1 MIKWRPPFPLVAC
14 WLALLVLLA
23 VTVTLAYQPLGAF
36 NVVAALGIA
45 AVKAA
50 IVAAIFMELQQRGG
64 RTFIFALAGLF
75 WLAILLW
82 LGQMDFL
89 TRT

>member
-1 MIKWRPPFPLVAC
+1 MTRWRPPFPLVAC
-14 WLALLVLLA
+14 WLALLLLLA
-23 VTVTLAYQPLGAF
+23 LTVTLAYQPLGAL

-45 AVKAA
+45 TVKAA
-50 IVAAIFMELQQRGG
+50 FVAAIFMDLRQRGG

-75 WLAILLW
+75 WLAIMLW